1 MNIFH
6 HIFDQFF
13 PMIRYLYESIMGHRW
28 FDEITPTLWLGGAPS
43 YARDY
48 QFILD
53 HKITAVINIRAERED
68 DVAFYEK
75 QDIAYIQYKVPD
87 ITIPDDEI
95 ISHAV
100 QWMKEEIDDGRIVLV
115 HCAKGRGRSATL
127 LAAYLMK
134 EEGMTVE
141 EANALM
147 KSKRPLT
154 KLEGRHRRH
163 LRNWL
168 NDQRPHKSAVSSAP
182 SPPN

>member
-68 DVAFYEK
+68 DVAFYDNH
-75 QDIAYIQYKVPD
+75 DITHVQYKVPD
-87 ITIPDDEI
+87 ITIPEDEI
-95 ISHAV
+95 ITDAV
-100 QWMKEEIDDGRIVLV
+100 QWMKEEVDDGRVVLV

-134 EEGMTVE
+134 EKGMTFE
-141 EANALM
+141 EANDLLE
-147 KSKRPLT
+147 SKRSLT
-154 KLEGRHRRH
+154 KLEGRHRRR
-163 LRNWL
+163 LRDWL
-168 NDQRPHKSAVSSAP
+168 NNQRPRKSEATSGT
-182 SPPN
+182 